1 MFEYV
6 VMEEKSI
13 YKFICTFYICPY
25 KYMRIVYIMVQT
37 CVNV

>member
-1 MFEYV
+1 MLEYV

-13 YKFICTFYICPY
+13 TFICTFHRYSY
-25 KYMRIVYIMVQT
+25 KCMRIVYIMVQT